1 MKQGKAIDFDGSRK
15 REPIVQVINP
25 GGAAQQ
31 GIMVVTNPTPL
42 EGDGRGFMSPEP
54 EAEEIHHCGTQGKHK

>member
-1 MKQGKAIDFDGSRK
+1 MKQGTANHFDSPRK
-15 REPIVQVINP
+15 REPIVTVINP

-54 EAEEIHHCGTQGKHK
+54 TDETIHNCGTQGKHR